1 MRDIFHGS
9 TKILMVLFL
18 QPYSQTLEVLCEE
31 YLKKNLDN
39 PNVIFL
45 SICDIK
51 SDLHI
56 GNIKI
61 GPINWINRNAEFGRL
76 IGDKSYR
83 KKGIGKEVVHLTL
96 NYLFSKLNM
105 YKVYAG
111 CLKIN
116 LPAIKSNKKCGMKVE
131 AILKEKYYHNNKF
144 HDSVVLSIKKSSWQ
158 KNKKI
163 EVIHMCGIAGFFNGD
178 HNKNNKI
185 TIRKMVKKFGDI
197 AVQIVKDIFFNNY
210 VSSRSFKIKN
220 N

>member
-1 MRDIFHGS
+1 MKYKNIFLKGKKIYLRPLTFKDINERYLSWLNENSNGFIPAAIFPN
-9 TKILMVLFL
+9 TK
-18 QPYSQTLEVLCEE
+18 YSVRE

-61 GPINWINRNAEFGRL
+61 GPINWINRNTEFGRL

-83 KKGIGKEVVHLTL
+83 KKGIGKEVVNLTL

-158 KNKKI
+158 KIKK
-163 EVIHMCGIAGFFNGD
+163 
-178 HNKNNKI
+178 K
-185 TIRKMVKKFGDI
+185 
-197 AVQIVKDIFFNNY
+197 
-210 VSSRSFKIKN
+210 
-220 N
+220 